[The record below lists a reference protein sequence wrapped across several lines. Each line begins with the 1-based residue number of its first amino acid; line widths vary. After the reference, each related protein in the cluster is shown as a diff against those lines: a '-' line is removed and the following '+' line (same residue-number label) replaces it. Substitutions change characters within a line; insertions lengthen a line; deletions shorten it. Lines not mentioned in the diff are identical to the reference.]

1 VKINGALVITGPTA
15 SGKSALAL
23 NIAREFSA
31 EIVSAD
37 SAQVYRGMDI
47 GTAKPDLATQA
58 EVPHHLIDIRDP
70 IDPYSAADFR
80 SQAIQVVSDIQSRG
94 RLPIITGGTMLYL
107 KALKEGLA
115 DLPEGD
121 EAVRLDITETANKEG
136 WEVLHEELQRVDP
149 VAAERIRP
157 SDTQRLQRALEV
169 FRLTGVPLTEH
180 HLKSVVPCPFRLL
193 EIAIVP
199 SDRSELHRAITGRFD
214 AMLEMGFVEEVSRL
228 LENPELTPDLPA
240 LRAVGYRQIWRYLNG
255 DVLFDEMRDTAI
267 AATRQLAKR
276 QFTWLRSWQDLH
288 CLDQPNTAR
297 ALKIL
302 TTSTI
307 LG

>member
-1 VKINGALVITGPTA
+1 MKINGALVITGPTA

-23 NIAREFSA
+23 NLARELGA

-58 EVPHHLIDIRDP
+58 DVPHHLIDIRGP
-70 IDPYSAADFR
+70 TDPYSAADFR

-115 DLPEGD
+115 DLPEAD
-121 EAVRLDITETANKEG
+121 EAMRLDISETADKEG

-149 VAAERIRP
+149 IAAERIRP
-157 SDTQRLQRALEV
+157 SDTQRLQRAIEV

-180 HLKSVVPCPFRLL
+180 HLKPMVRCPFPLL
-193 EIAIVP
+193 EIAILP
-199 SDRSELHRAITGRFD
+199 PDRSELHKEIANRFD
-214 AMLEMGFVEEVSRL
+214 VMLEMGFVEEVRTL
-228 LENPELTPDLPA
+228 LENPALKADLPA
-240 LRAVGYRQIWRYLNG
+240 LRAVGYRQMWRYVNG
-255 DVLFDEMRDTAI
+255 ETIFDEMRETAI

-288 CLDQPNTAR
+288 CLGKPDTAR